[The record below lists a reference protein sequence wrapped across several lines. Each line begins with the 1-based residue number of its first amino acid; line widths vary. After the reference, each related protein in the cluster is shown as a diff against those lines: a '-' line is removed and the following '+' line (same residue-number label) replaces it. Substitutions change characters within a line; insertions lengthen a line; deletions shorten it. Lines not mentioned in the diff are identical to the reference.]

1 MALWGLYMCVV
12 ILKLD
17 QWYRKRWCL
26 KDGIM
31 GTIYVCSYFE
41 IGSVVQEKM
50 VFKRWHYGEYMG
62 VIILILDQW
71 YRKRWCLKDGTMGNI
86 CVLGQWYRKRWCLKD
101 GIMGNICM

>member
-1 MALWGLYMCVV
+1 MALWGIYGCNYFEIGLVVQEKMVFKRWHYGEYMGVI

-50 VFKRWHYGEYMG
+50 VFKRWHYGDY
-62 VIILILDQW
+62 
-71 YRKRWCLKDGTMGNI
+71 I
-86 CVLGQWYRKRWCLKD
+86 CV
-101 GIMGNICM
+101 